1 MITLWQSHTW
11 QRKMPQIGQI
21 GFPFGKSSGFSQFFP
36 ICPTCFF
43 PGKHLHFLGDFQL
56 PWLMFQP
63 VESIY
68 STSSSH
74 FAGCAG
80 ANRARAARAPMG
92 IDVMHRSVSVQT
104 WMCPERGYGLSRYT
118 QRKMWHVWWTI
129 CFVQWNL
136 DTFWSF
142 SIAMESQRSE
152 PWMNHTIYIIIYIC
166 LLLST
171 EINLPTVI
179 YNWVDIS
186 VISYLFYA
194 VHHYTRKIDFR
205 YQSILRFHENQ

>member
-1 MITLWQSHTW
+1 
-11 QRKMPQIGQI
+11 MPQIGQI

-118 QRKMWHVWWTI
+118 QRKMCMCDGQFALYNEIWIPSGHLAL
-129 CFVQWNL
+129 QWKA
-136 DTFWSF
+136 SVV
-142 SIAMESQRSE
+142 
-152 PWMNHTIYIIIYIC
+152 NH
-166 LLLST
+166 
-171 EINLPTVI
+171 E
-179 YNWVDIS
+179 
-186 VISYLFYA
+186 
-194 VHHYTRKIDFR
+194 
-205 YQSILRFHENQ
+205 